1 MSQILNT
8 ILGQD
13 EENDGVLTQQD
24 TETVAPA
31 SPPATDGTGGGDTGG
46 GNTGSGTGN
55 SGGNGGGDTGGSG
68 TQTTGS
74 VVPAPA
80 KKEEQPT
87 HFSYLELTKQM
98 NPYKAPTQ
106 EELEKERKKQKRD
119 KIFAAIGDGLSA
131 FHVAYANAYGTK
143 PIVDIRNSMSGKVR
157 NRYEQLQKERDAKKM
172 EYMNAYL
179 RAQQLDD
186 EAGRDERNWKRQLE
200 RDKVADDRDKRDFDN
215 RVQQQE
221 VQNRQWQQSFDRQG
235 EQWQKQFEES
245 KRQHNASNSLQWAS
259 LRQQERHFQEQ
270 ERRNDGQLRGKPLQ
284 FSDTHGTFTV
294 YKNVWDSNWPQIF
307 DVIVQHK
314 YKERFGNEE
323 PSDVAKSN
331 FLDTYSK
338 MSPTQKETF
347 AKSNWGKY
355 DDSRYMMRNL
365 ADIDPAGKY
374 DSKSTSA
381 NNTPPSRRNNNNN
394 TPPSKR
400 K

>member
-55 SGGNGGGDTGGSG
+55 GGGNTGGNTDGG

-80 KKEEQPT
+80 KKEEQPK

-131 FHVAYANAYGTK
+131 FHVAYANDYGTK

-186 EAGRDERNWKRQLE
+186 EAARDQRNWKRTLE
-200 RDKVADDRDKRDFDN
+200 RDKVADNRDKRDFDN
-215 RVQQQE
+215 RVKQQE
-221 VQNRQWQQSFDRQG
+221 VQQQQWQQSFDRQG

-245 KRQHNASNSLQWAS
+245 KRQFNISSAQQAQRISMESKRLANELQKDNVSFALGTGKGTISVPTSALNSSNVSYVFSKLPQDVRDQVKGEPIYNALKTKIEGYEPPTTDAMLIAIGSNIDRSVAAQDA
-259 LRQQERHFQEQ
+259 LRQIA
-270 ERRNDGQLRGKPLQ
+270 GQK
-284 FSDTHGTFTV
+284 V
-294 YKNVWDSNWPQIF
+294 NN
-307 DVIVQHK
+307 
-314 YKERFGNEE
+314 N
-323 PSDVAKSN
+323 N
-331 FLDTYSK
+331 
-338 MSPTQKETF
+338 
-347 AKSNWGKY
+347 
-355 DDSRYMMRNL
+355 
-365 ADIDPAGKY
+365 
-374 DSKSTSA
+374 

>member
-55 SGGNGGGDTGGSG
+55 SGGNGGGNGGGDTGGSG

-186 EAGRDERNWKRQLE
+186 EAARDQRNWKRQLE

-215 RVQQQE
+215 RVHQQE
-221 VQNRQWQQSFDRQG
+221 VQQQQWQQSFDRQG
-235 EQWQKQFEES
+235 EQWKKQFEES
-245 KRQHNASNSLQWAS
+245 KRQFNISSA
-259 LRQQERHFQEQ
+259 QQAQRISME
-270 ERRNDGQLRGKPLQ
+270 
-284 FSDTHGTFTV
+284 
-294 YKNVWDSNWPQIF
+294 
-307 DVIVQHK
+307 
-314 YKERFGNEE
+314 
-323 PSDVAKSN
+323 
-331 FLDTYSK
+331 SK
-338 MSPTQKETF
+338 
-347 AKSNWGKY
+347 
-355 DDSRYMMRNL
+355 
-365 ADIDPAGKY
+365 
-374 DSKSTSA
+374 
-381 NNTPPSRRNNNNN
+381 
-394 TPPSKR
+394 
-400 K
+400 

>member
-186 EAGRDERNWKRQLE
+186 EAARDQRNWKRQLE
-200 RDKVADDRDKRDFDN
+200 RDKVADDKDKRDFDN
-215 RVQQQE
+215 RVKQQE
-221 VQNRQWQQSFDRQG
+221 VQNKQWQQSFDRQG

-245 KRQHNASNSLQWAS
+245 KRQFNISSAQQAQRISMESKRLAKELQKDNVSFALGTGKGTISVPTNALNSSNVSYVFSKLPQSVRDQVKGEPIYNALKTKIEGYEPPTTDAMLIAIGS
-259 LRQQERHFQEQ
+259 NIDKSAAAQDALRQIA
-270 ERRNDGQLRGKPLQ
+270 GQK
-284 FSDTHGTFTV
+284 V
-294 YKNVWDSNWPQIF
+294 NN
-307 DVIVQHK
+307 
-314 YKERFGNEE
+314 N
-323 PSDVAKSN
+323 
-331 FLDTYSK
+331 
-338 MSPTQKETF
+338 
-347 AKSNWGKY
+347 
-355 DDSRYMMRNL
+355 
-365 ADIDPAGKY
+365 
-374 DSKSTSA
+374 

>member
-55 SGGNGGGDTGGSG
+55 GGGNTGGNTDGG

-186 EAGRDERNWKRQLE
+186 EAARDQRNWKRQLE

-215 RVQQQE
+215 RVHQQE
-221 VQNRQWQQSFDRQG
+221 VQQQQWQQSFDRQG
-235 EQWQKQFEES
+235 EQWKKQFEES
-245 KRQHNASNSLQWAS
+245 KRQFNISSAQQAQRISMESKRLANELQKDNVSFALGTGKGTITVPTNALNSSNVSFVFSKLPQDVRDQVKGEPVYDKLSGRITNYNPPSPDAMLIAIGS
-259 LRQQERHFQEQ
+259 NIDKSTDAQDALRQIA
-270 ERRNDGQLRGKPLQ
+270 GQK
-284 FSDTHGTFTV
+284 V
-294 YKNVWDSNWPQIF
+294 N
-307 DVIVQHK
+307 
-314 YKERFGNEE
+314 
-323 PSDVAKSN
+323 
-331 FLDTYSK
+331 
-338 MSPTQKETF
+338 
-347 AKSNWGKY
+347 
-355 DDSRYMMRNL
+355 
-365 ADIDPAGKY
+365 
-374 DSKSTSA
+374 
-381 NNTPPSRRNNNNN
+381 NNNNN
-394 TPPSKR
+394 TPPSRRKNNNDNTPPSKR

>member
-186 EAGRDERNWKRQLE
+186 EAARDQRNWKRQLE
-200 RDKVADDRDKRDFDN
+200 RDKVADDKDKRDFDN
-215 RVQQQE
+215 RVKQQE
-221 VQNRQWQQSFDRQG
+221 VQNKQWQQSFDRQG

-245 KRQHNASNSLQWAS
+245 KRQFNISSAQQAQRISMESKRLANELQKDNVSFALGTGKGTISVPTSALNSSNVSYVFSKLPQDVRDQVKGEPIYNDALKIKIEGYEPPTTDAMLIAIGS
-259 LRQQERHFQEQ
+259 NIDRSVAAQDALRQIA
-270 ERRNDGQLRGKPLQ
+270 GQK
-284 FSDTHGTFTV
+284 V
-294 YKNVWDSNWPQIF
+294 NN
-307 DVIVQHK
+307 
-314 YKERFGNEE
+314 N
-323 PSDVAKSN
+323 
-331 FLDTYSK
+331 
-338 MSPTQKETF
+338 
-347 AKSNWGKY
+347 
-355 DDSRYMMRNL
+355 
-365 ADIDPAGKY
+365 
-374 DSKSTSA
+374 

>member
-8 ILGQD
+8 ILGQE

-55 SGGNGGGDTGGSG
+55 SGGNGGGNTDGG
-68 TQTTGS
+68 TQNTGS

-186 EAGRDERNWKRQLE
+186 EAARDQRNWKRQLE

-215 RVQQQE
+215 RVHQQE
-221 VQNRQWQQSFDRQG
+221 VQQQQWQQSFDRQG
-235 EQWQKQFEES
+235 EQWKKQFEES
-245 KRQHNASNSLQWAS
+245 KRQFNISSAQQAQRISMESKRLANELQKDNVSFALGTGKGTISVPTSALNSSNVSYVFSKLPQDVRDQVKGEPIYNALKTKIEGYEPPTTDAMLIAIGSNIDRSVAAQDA
-259 LRQQERHFQEQ
+259 LRQIA
-270 ERRNDGQLRGKPLQ
+270 GQK
-284 FSDTHGTFTV
+284 V
-294 YKNVWDSNWPQIF
+294 NN
-307 DVIVQHK
+307 
-314 YKERFGNEE
+314 N
-323 PSDVAKSN
+323 
-331 FLDTYSK
+331 
-338 MSPTQKETF
+338 
-347 AKSNWGKY
+347 
-355 DDSRYMMRNL
+355 
-365 ADIDPAGKY
+365 
-374 DSKSTSA
+374 

>member
-55 SGGNGGGDTGGSG
+55 GGGNTGGNTDGG

-74 VVPAPA
+74 VVPAPV

-186 EAGRDERNWKRQLE
+186 EAARDQRNWKRTLE
-200 RDKVADDRDKRDFDN
+200 RDKVADNRDKRDFDN
-215 RVQQQE
+215 RVKQQE
-221 VQNRQWQQSFDRQG
+221 VQQQQWQQSFDRQG

-245 KRQHNASNSLQWAS
+245 KRQFNISSAQQAQRISMESKRLANELQKDNVSFALGTGKGTISVPTSALNSSNVSYVFSKLPQDVRDQVKGEPIYNALKTKIEGYEPPTTDAMLIAIGSNIDRSVAAQDA
-259 LRQQERHFQEQ
+259 LRQIA
-270 ERRNDGQLRGKPLQ
+270 GQK
-284 FSDTHGTFTV
+284 V
-294 YKNVWDSNWPQIF
+294 NN
-307 DVIVQHK
+307 
-314 YKERFGNEE
+314 N
-323 PSDVAKSN
+323 
-331 FLDTYSK
+331 
-338 MSPTQKETF
+338 
-347 AKSNWGKY
+347 
-355 DDSRYMMRNL
+355 
-365 ADIDPAGKY
+365 
-374 DSKSTSA
+374 

>member
-186 EAGRDERNWKRQLE
+186 EAARDQRNWKRQLE

-215 RVQQQE
+215 RVHQQE
-221 VQNRQWQQSFDRQG
+221 VQQQQWQQSFDRQG
-235 EQWQKQFEES
+235 EQWKKQFEES
-245 KRQHNASNSLQWAS
+245 KRQFNISSAQQAQRISMESKRLANELQKDNVSFALGTGKGTITVPTNALNSSNVSFVFSKLPQNVRDQVKGEPIYNATKTKIEGYQPPTTDAMLIAIGS
-259 LRQQERHFQEQ
+259 NIDKSTEAQDALRQIA
-270 ERRNDGQLRGKPLQ
+270 GQK
-284 FSDTHGTFTV
+284 V
-294 YKNVWDSNWPQIF
+294 N
-307 DVIVQHK
+307 
-314 YKERFGNEE
+314 
-323 PSDVAKSN
+323 
-331 FLDTYSK
+331 
-338 MSPTQKETF
+338 
-347 AKSNWGKY
+347 
-355 DDSRYMMRNL
+355 
-365 ADIDPAGKY
+365 
-374 DSKSTSA
+374 
-381 NNTPPSRRNNNNN
+381 NNNNN
-394 TPPSKR
+394 TPPSRRKNNNNDNTPPSKR